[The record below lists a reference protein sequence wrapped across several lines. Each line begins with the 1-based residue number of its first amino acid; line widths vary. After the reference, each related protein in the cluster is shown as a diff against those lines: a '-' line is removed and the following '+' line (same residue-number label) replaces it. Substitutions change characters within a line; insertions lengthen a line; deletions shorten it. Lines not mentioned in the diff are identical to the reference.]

1 MKLLFSLLLILLF
14 CGTHAEIIYVNN
26 VTGND
31 KNNGSKSAPVAG
43 ISRALKL
50 VKKSGII
57 DVANTGKVYQ
67 SPYPGPGGS
76 LLHVNT
82 GGTPEKPLEI
92 RGNGAVITGLAVI
105 PASKWRF
112 DEKKGVY
119 TLPFW
124 PMSNLY
130 KRMPD
135 STHNFWPDTSAKIW
149 WLNGKAAPNCKS
161 LATLKKTPG
170 AFWWNKAEKQVC
182 FNLPKGEKIADQ
194 KIELPANAGF
204 YITAPYVLIRDFY
217 YIFSWNDGFDSAGL
231 EYDGTYRNCV
241 AVNNCG
247 QGFSCHA
254 TGSTLYEDCAAIGC
268 NSSGSCDV
276 DQSFSRYMRCIFLNN
291 TFEGGIHTNYNSQH
305 YYGSCIIAGNIPDE
319 QLWLTRSSSQHYF
332 NCLIEGTPGK
342 DIVSF
347 RTHSGTISFR
357 NCTIKGG
364 KSFFKL
370 LKNGSSSAAF
380 QSCIIGGSED
390 DLFTAEQ
397 GTQSRLQNWDNVYFN
412 IPGLIF
418 RGRRYT
424 KKEFA
429 TYKKA
434 NPQDRNSLWLD
445 KEPASPC
452 VVNKKTAGANL
463 PESVLKRY
471 EKLKR
476 LRATAAGIYFE
487 KQ

>member
-1 MKLLFSLLLILLF
+1 MKLFSSLLAIFLLS
-14 CGTHAEIIYVNN
+14 GSHAGIIYVNN
-26 VTGND
+26 ATGND
-31 KNNGSKSAPVAG
+31 KNSGTKAAPVAS
-43 ISRALKL
+43 IRQALKL

-57 DVANTGKVYQ
+57 EVVNTGKVYQ
-67 SPYPGPGGS
+67 SPYPGPDGS
-76 LLHVNT
+76 LLNVNT

-92 RGNGAVITGLAVI
+92 RGNGSVITGLAVI

-161 LATLKKTPG
+161 LETLKKTPG

-182 FNLPKGEKIADQ
+182 FNLPRGKKLAEQ

-231 EYDGTYRNCV
+231 GHDGTYRNCI
-241 AVNNCG
+241 AINNCG

-291 TFEGGIHTNYNSQH
+291 TFEGGIHSNYNSQH
-305 YYGSCIIAGNIPDE
+305 YYGSCIIAGNFPFE
-319 QLWLTRSSSQHYF
+319 QLWISRSSSQHYF
-332 NCLIEGTPGK
+332 NCLIEGMPGQ
-342 DIVSF
+342 DILSF
-347 RTHSGTISFR
+347 RHNTGTASFR

-364 KSFFKL
+364 KTFFTL
-370 LKNGSSSAAF
+370 VKNGSSSVAF
-380 QSCIIGGSED
+380 QSCILGGSQD
-390 DLFTAEQ
+390 KLFIAEP
-397 GTQSRLQNWDNVYFN
+397 GTQSRLQNWDNVYFD
-412 IPGLIF
+412 IPGLVF
-418 RGRRYT
+418 KGKTYT
-424 KKEFA
+424 KKEFS

-434 NPQDRNSLWLD
+434 NPQDRNSLWLE
-445 KEPASPC
+445 KEPVSPC
-452 VVNKKTAGANL
+452 TVNKKAAGANL
-463 PESVLKRY
+463 PESLLTRY
-471 EKLKR
+471 EKLKK
-476 LRATAAGIYFE
+476 LRASAAGIYFE